1 MMWSAK
7 KSYLTVYRVDMEKK
21 KKSWSNSTK
30 CLGWHFLCIFLAN
43 TMGNLLENT
52 ESKRIVCFH
61 AERRMNG
68 LTVCCPTLYFT
79 AVQNASLLLMIKQCW
94 TSNTELITSDE
105 VFFIRPDSQ
114 SSDFSTFTI
123 IQDTYFVFFMEI
135 NKSFVHRIVS
145 LTGYFMFL

>member
-1 MMWSAK
+1 MWSAK

-68 LTVCCPTLYFT
+68 LTVCCLTLSFT
-79 AVQNASLLLMIKQCW
+79 ALQNASLLLMIKVLDIKHW
-94 TSNTELITSDE
+94 AHYIRWS
-105 VFFIRPDSQ
+105 FFYKTRLSKFGLFYIYNNSRH
-114 SSDFSTFTI
+114 I
-123 IQDTYFVFFMEI
+123 LCFFYG
-135 NKSFVHRIVS
+135 NK
-145 LTGYFMFL
+145 